1 MVTIYSPMVKNFI
14 YWVAASAGVKKGQ
27 IVKSNSGA
35 AAVAAAHSGQTILG
49 LAMEDADSGEAV
61 KIYPLG
67 GTVLEIDYNA
77 DSATQTATD
86 SMLGTLYDIVVAS
99 SGDMSLDLA
108 DTTGAFCFLV
118 GYDNDRKKARIVVDE
133 ADLLVT

>member
-1 MVTIYSPMVKNFI
+1 MITIYSPMTKNFI

-27 IVKSNSGA
+27 LVKHYQGA
-35 AAVAAAHSGQTILG
+35 VKVAAAHTGQTILG
-49 LAMEDADSGEAV
+49 LAMEDADSGKAV

-77 DSATQTATD
+77 DSVTQTAED
-86 SMLGTLYDIVVAS
+86 SMLGTLYDVVVAS
-99 SGDMSLDLA
+99 SGDMSIDLA
-108 DTTGAFCFLV
+108 DTTGGFLFLV
-118 GYDNDRKKARIVVDE
+118 GYDNTTKKARVVVDE